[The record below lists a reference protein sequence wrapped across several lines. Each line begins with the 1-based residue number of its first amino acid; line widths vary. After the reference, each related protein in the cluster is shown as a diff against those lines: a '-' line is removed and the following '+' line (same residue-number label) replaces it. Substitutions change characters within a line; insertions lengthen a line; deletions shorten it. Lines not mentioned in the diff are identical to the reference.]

1 MAKQKPLILKQDPW
15 LAPYESQL
23 TFLHDYI
30 KQKRSK
36 VLGDQSIED
45 FALGFLHYGLH
56 ETDEEWIVR
65 EWAPNAT
72 KMYLICPGSQWMDE
86 EEFRFIRRAHGNWEL
101 RLPKSALNEG
111 DKFRLHIFWRGGN
124 GFRIPSYARYV
135 VQDEET
141 KSFDAYVTSP
151 RSSYEWQHQDY
162 RLSDDPPLI
171 YEAHVG
177 MSSEEGK
184 VSSYREFADDI
195 LPRVVDGGYNT
206 IQLMAVAEHPYYGS
220 FGYHVSNFFAA
231 SSRFGPTDDLK
242 YLVDKAHGLG
252 IRVIMDIVHSH
263 SVKNT
268 TEGLGNFAGEFS
280 QYFYPGEK
288 GYHTQWD
295 SYCFDYG
302 KPEVLHFLLSNCR
315 FWLDEYNF
323 DGFRFDGVTSM
334 LYSHHGLGKAF
345 TSYDDYFSEATEKDA
360 IAYLAMANELIHKV
374 KPGAIT
380 IAEDTS
386 AMPGIA
392 APLEDGG
399 FGFDYRL
406 SMGVPDLW
414 IKTLKERED
423 EDWDFGHLLYELTA
437 SRPEEKTISYAE
449 SHDQALVGD
458 KTLIFRLMDQAMY
471 WHMHKDDDN
480 PEAARGVALHKMIR
494 LITASTHN
502 GGYLA
507 FMGNEFGH
515 PEWIDFPREGNDW
528 SYDYA
533 RRQWS
538 LADNPDLK
546 YKWLGDFDKAMIN
559 TLKQVPV
566 EPVSYTNVNQPD
578 AVLSYVRGDFL
589 FVYNFSPVQSYESY
603 GVPVAEGSGEYKS
616 ILTSDAPEFGG
627 YSRVEVGR
635 DYPIVDGMVKLYLP
649 ARTATV
655 LKRI

>member
-1 MAKQKPLILKQDPW
+1 MAIEKPLILKQDPW
-15 LAPYESQL
+15 LASYESQL
-23 TFLHDYI
+23 RYLHDYVET
-30 KQKRSK
+30 KKK
-36 VLGDQSIED
+36 KLLGDKSIED

-56 ETDEEWIVR
+56 ETDDEWILR
-65 EWAPNAT
+65 EWAPNAI
-72 KMYLICPGSQWMDE
+72 KMYLVCPGSQWRDDE
-86 EEFRFIRRAHGNWEL
+86 SYRFIRQANGNWEL
-101 RLPKSALNEG
+101 RIPKDALHVG
-111 DKFRLHIFWRGGN
+111 DKFRLHIFWRGGS
-124 GFRIPSYARYV
+124 GYRIPAYARYV
-135 VQDEET
+135 VQDEQT
-141 KSFDAYVTSP
+141 KSFDAYVASP
-151 RSSYEWQHQDY
+151 RSSYQWKNKDY
-162 RLSDDPPLI
+162 QLTDEPPII

-177 MSSEEGK
+177 MSSEERK
-184 VSSYREFADDI
+184 VASYREFADNI
-195 LPRVVDGGYNT
+195 LPRVVEGGYNT
-206 IQLMAVAEHPYYGS
+206 IQLMAIAEHPYYGS

-231 SSRFGPTDDLK
+231 SSRFGEPDDLK

-268 TEGLGNFAGEFS
+268 TEGLGLFAGDPA

-295 SYCFDYG
+295 SLCFDYG

-334 LYSHHGLGKAF
+334 LYAHHGLGKAF
-345 TSYDDYFSEATEKDA
+345 TSYDDYFSDATEKDA

-392 APLEDGG
+392 APLDHGG

-414 IKTLKERED
+414 IKTLKEKED
-423 EDWDFGHLLYELTA
+423 EEWDFGHLLYELTA
-437 SRPEEKTISYAE
+437 ARPEERTISYAE

-458 KTLIFRLMDQAMY
+458 KTLIFRLIDQAMY
-471 WHMHKDDDN
+471 WHMHKDDPN

-494 LITASTHN
+494 MITASTHN

-515 PEWIDFPREGNDW
+515 PEWIDFPREGNGW

-546 YKWLGDFDKAMIN
+546 YQQLGNFDMAM
-559 TLKQVPV
+559 TKLLKDIPL
-566 EPVSYTNVNQPD
+566 EPISYTKVNQGDAVVSYM
-578 AVLSYVRGDFL
+578 RGDYL
-589 FVYNFSPVQSYESY
+589 FVYNFSPTKSYESY
-603 GVPVAEGSGEYKS
+603 GLPVRDGFYNS
-616 ILTSDAPEFGG
+616 ILSSDQPEFGG
-627 YSRVEVGR
+627 FNQVAIDHE
-635 DYPIVDGMVKLYLP
+635 YPTDKGMIKLYLP
-649 ARTATV
+649 ARTLTV
-655 LKRI
+655 LKRK